1 MVQLFL
7 STLIVLQFIILLFV
21 VDIEEDRITELE
33 YNLSV
38 SQTALL
44 ICTTPLPPLESPCK

>member
-1 MVQLFL
+1 MIQLFL

-38 SQTALL
+38 SQAALS
-44 ICTTPLPPLESPCK
+44 ICTTHLPLLENK